1 MLNRR
6 RNDRKNGS
14 SETSLIARG
23 TVIRGDLRFSGAL
36 HLDGRIEGTV
46 LAEGDDALFTLSEHG
61 EVQGEVRVPHAV
73 INGHIIGDLHV
84 SVRLELAPLAR
95 IDGDLRYHT
104 LEMAAGAQVN
114 GRVARVAEDGQRAL
128 AAPEASPVGSDDE
141 VVPPDAVCLHSPATP
156 PSR

>member
-6 RNDRKNGS
+6 RNERNTTS
-14 SETSLIARG
+14 HETSLIARG

-46 LAEGDDALFTLSEHG
+46 LGEGDDAMFTLSEHG
-61 EVQGEVRVPHAV
+61 QVHGEIRVPHAV
-73 INGHIIGDLHV
+73 INGHVTGDVHV
-84 SVRLELAPLAR
+84 SARLELAPQAR

-114 GRVARVAEDGQRAL
+114 GRISRQAEDAQRELTA
-128 AAPEASPVGSDDE
+128 
-141 VVPPDAVCLHSPATP
+141 PDAELDEAVPA
-156 PSR
+156 

>member
-6 RNDRKNGS
+6 RNDRNDRNNTS
-14 SETSLIARG
+14 HETSLIARG

-46 LAEGDDALFTLSEHG
+46 LGEGDDAMFTLSEHG
-61 EVQGEVRVPHAV
+61 QVHGEIHVPQAV
-73 INGHIIGDLHV
+73 INGHVTGDVNV
-84 SVRLELAPLAR
+84 SVRLELAPQAR

-114 GRVARVAEDGQRAL
+114 GRISRQAEQAQRELPA
-128 AAPEASPVGSDDE
+128 
-141 VVPPDAVCLHSPATP
+141 PDAELDEAMPA
-156 PSR
+156 

>member
-6 RNDRKNGS
+6 RNERNDRNNTS
-14 SETSLIARG
+14 HETSLIARG

-46 LAEGDDALFTLSEHG
+46 LGEGDDAMFTLSEHG
-61 EVQGEVRVPHAV
+61 QVHGEIHVPQAV
-73 INGHIIGDLHV
+73 INGHVTGDVNV
-84 SVRLELAPLAR
+84 SVRLELAPQAR

-114 GRVARVAEDGQRAL
+114 GRISRQAEGAQRELPA
-128 AAPEASPVGSDDE
+128 
-141 VVPPDAVCLHSPATP
+141 PDAELDEAMPA
-156 PSR
+156 

>member
-6 RNDRKNGS
+6 RNERKNS
-14 SETSLIARG
+14 SPETSLIARG

-46 LAEGDDALFTLSEHG
+46 VAEGEDAMFTLSEHG

-73 INGHIIGDLHV
+73 INGHITGDLHV

-104 LEMAAGAQVN
+104 MEMAAGAQVN
-114 GRVARVAEDGQRAL
+114 GRIARQAEEAQRAL
-128 AAPEASPVGSDDE
+128 SAPDPAAPDMNDEA
-141 VVPPDAVCLHSPATP
+141 VPA
-156 PSR
+156 

>member
-6 RNDRKNGS
+6 RNDRNDRNNTS
-14 SETSLIARG
+14 HETSLIARG

-46 LAEGDDALFTLSEHG
+46 LGEGDDAMFTLSEHG
-61 EVQGEVRVPHAV
+61 QVHGEIHVPQAV
-73 INGHIIGDLHV
+73 INGHVTGDVNV
-84 SVRLELAPLAR
+84 SVRLELAPQAR

-114 GRVARVAEDGQRAL
+114 GRISRQVEQTQRELPA
-128 AAPEASPVGSDDE
+128 
-141 VVPPDAVCLHSPATP
+141 PDAELDEAMPA
-156 PSR
+156 

>member
-6 RNDRKNGS
+6 RNDRNDRNNTS
-14 SETSLIARG
+14 HETSLIARG

-46 LAEGDDALFTLSEHG
+46 LGEGDDAMFTLSEHG
-61 EVQGEVRVPHAV
+61 QVHGEIHVPQAV
-73 INGHIIGDLHV
+73 INGHVTGDVVV
-84 SVRLELAPLAR
+84 SVRLELAPQAR

-114 GRVARVAEDGQRAL
+114 GRISRQVEQAQRELPA
-128 AAPEASPVGSDDE
+128 
-141 VVPPDAVCLHSPATP
+141 PDAELDEAMPA
-156 PSR
+156 

>member
-6 RNDRKNGS
+6 RSERRTS
-14 SETSLIARG
+14 SPETSLIARG
-23 TVIRGDLRFSGAL
+23 TVIRGDLRFNGAL

-61 EVQGEVRVPHAV
+61 EVQGEVQVPHAV
-73 INGHIIGDLHV
+73 INGHITGDVHV

-114 GRVARVAEDGQRAL
+114 GRISRQADMAQRAL
-128 AAPEASPVGSDDE
+128 LAPESGA
-141 VVPPDAVCLHSPATP
+141 PDAVAEVATA
-156 PSR
+156 

>member
-6 RNDRKNGS
+6 RNDRNDRNTS
-14 SETSLIARG
+14 HETSLIARG

-46 LAEGDDALFTLSEHG
+46 LGEGDDAMFTLSEHG
-61 EVQGEVRVPHAV
+61 QVHGEIHVPQAV
-73 INGHIIGDLHV
+73 INGHVTGDVNV
-84 SVRLELAPLAR
+84 SVRLELAPQAR

-114 GRVARVAEDGQRAL
+114 GRISRQVEEVQRELPA
-128 AAPEASPVGSDDE
+128 
-141 VVPPDAVCLHSPATP
+141 PDAELDEAMPA
-156 PSR
+156 